1 MGSGDSSVKC
11 RCNMKNTVFFCSV
24 LLAAAVNASAV
35 VDNVKVELSLPNSIE
50 VSYDL
55 KGTEPAVITLAAST
69 NGVAVCESR
78 LVSLSGD
85 VCRKIEPGVNK
96 KIHWAIGKDWPG
108 ANFDAG
114 VVVTVQAWP
123 LSSPPPYM
131 AVDLTIKSNLFFY
144 TSAKSVYG
152 GVTNQMYKKSMML
165 MRRIPA
171 AEIQWRMGA
180 PSSET
185 DPSAN
190 ATENPHLVTLSSD
203 YYMSVF
209 ELTQYQWKLFN
220 STKGFHFKG
229 SDMLP
234 AESFSWTNI
243 RGRRTDGYNW
253 PDNGH
258 AVASDSILGKMRN
271 VTGLEFDLP
280 TEAQWEYACR
290 AGSAAAFANDRS
302 DIGNLGW
309 YNITNATVEVGLK
322 DSNEWGLYDMHGNVH
337 EMCLDWYQAE
347 LTGPVRDPAGVSFSA
362 DTSYSSN
369 TFVIRGGSYNSF
381 ANDCRSARRRN
392 FTSAEYHRSFG
403 CRLVCPV
410 AVWQA
415 Q

>member
-1 MGSGDSSVKC
+1 MGAGDSSVKSG
-11 RCNMKNTVFFCSV
+11 CNMKNAVFFCSA
-24 LLAAAVNASAV
+24 LFAAAANASAV

-55 KGTEPAVITLAAST
+55 KGTEPAVVTLAAST
-69 NGVAVCESR
+69 NGVEICGSR
-78 LVSLSGD
+78 LVSLAGD
-85 VCRKIEPGVNK
+85 VCRKIEPGTDK

-108 ANFDAG
+108 ANFEDG
-114 VVVTVQAWP
+114 LVVTVQAWP

-131 AVDLTIKSNLFFY
+131 AVDLTVKSNLFFY
-144 TSAKSVYG
+144 TSDKSVYG

-185 DPSAN
+185 DPSKN
-190 ATENPHLVTLSSD
+190 ATETPHLVTLSSD
-203 YYMSVF
+203 YYIAVY
-209 ELTQYQWKLFN
+209 ELTQYQWRLFN
-220 STKGFHFKG
+220 SGKTFHFKG

-234 AESFSWTNI
+234 AESFSWINI

-253 PDNGH
+253 PADGH
-258 AVASDSILGKMRN
+258 DVSGDSILGKMRKA
-271 VTGLEFDLP
+271 TGLELDLP

-290 AGSAAAFANDRS
+290 AGSPAAYANGRA

-322 DSNEWGLYDMHGNVH
+322 EHNGWGIYDMHGNVH

-347 LTGPVRDPAGVSFSA
+347 LTGPVRDPEGPTFPA
-362 DTSYSSN
+362 DTLYGSN
-369 TFVIRGGSYNSF
+369 TFVIRGGSYNSS
-381 ANDCRSARRRN
+381 AEDCRSARRRN